1 MKNRV
6 CKLAFHVYG
15 KALLDTFANGVKN
28 GIFNNPLI
36 FDAPPLTAA
45 ELLHLITDYN
55 LALATYDANGK
66 NFKTAYLKARTKLME
81 GLNQLANYVN
91 TIANGDPSIITTSGF
106 FPTAET
112 SQASPVLQK
121 IEIVKVIPTTVNGRV
136 KIETPAIVG
145 KGVSA
150 YGLILVSES
159 PLSME
164 NFNDGFLNL
173 KATEGQIIIVDF
185 NRARKK
191 IVNELDSTIAY
202 YGYMF
207 AVNATGVSPL
217 SDAVRVKCI

>member
-15 KALLDTFANGVKN
+15 KAILDTFANGVKN
-28 GIFNNPLI
+28 GIFMNPLI
-36 FDAPPLTAA
+36 FVDPPLTDA
-45 ELLHLITDYN
+45 ELLHLIVDYN
-55 LALATYDANGK
+55 LALANYDANGK
-66 NFKTAYLKARTKLME
+66 NFKTAYLKSRTKLME
-81 GLNQLANYVN
+81 ALNQLATYVN
-91 TIANGDPSIITTSGF
+91 TVANGDPSVITTSGF
-106 FPTAET
+106 FPTSET
-112 SQASPVLQK
+112 SQAAPILEK

-136 KIETPAIVG
+136 RIETPAIVG

-150 YGLILVSES
+150 YGLILVSET
-159 PLSME
+159 PLEIE

-173 KATEGQIIIVDF
+173 KATEGQIIIIDF

-191 IVNELDSTIAY
+191 IVNELDSMIVY

-207 AVNATGVSPL
+207 AVNAAGVSPL